1 MKLHTLCATLLLL
14 LAEACASHTPP
25 PSADKTPTP
34 VVTMQESHGIDCVA
48 VITSS
53 ESKAISVLADGP
65 VLEVKKH
72 DGEPVKAGDVVA
84 RLDTSALQA
93 RLAKAKG
100 DRARAAGEA
109 GRAYA
114 EAANAERKAALA
126 RRMEGLGVES
136 RSARADADA
145 AAAGAGASGGAAA
158 GAEAAADSEIKET
171 QRLIAGSVLTA
182 PMDGVV
188 ANVKFHEGEVP
199 HTGQTLARVFDPT
212 KLEIKFA
219 LPRDKSNNVKLTDH
233 IDLVYRGSD
242 HNEHKVGA
250 SVREIVDTHDVA
262 IDFLIVVADLD
273 KDIHP
278 EQLPVGVRGT
288 VHIADKGV
296 AQ

>member
-1 MKLHTLCATLLLL
+1 
-14 LAEACASHTPP
+14 
-25 PSADKTPTP
+25 
-34 VVTMQESHGIDCVA
+34 MQESHGTDCVA
-48 VITSS
+48 VITSGD
-53 ESKAISVLADGP
+53 SKAIAVLADGP
-65 VLEVKKH
+65 VLKVEKH
-72 DGEPVKAGDVVA
+72 DGETVKAGDVVA

-100 DRARAAGEA
+100 DKARAAGEA

-114 EAANAERKAALA
+114 EAQNAERKAAIA

-136 RSARADADA
+136 RSAADDA
-145 AAAGAGASGGAAA
+145 EAGARGAGASGGAAA

-182 PMDGVV
+182 PMDGIV

-219 LPRDKSNNVKLTDH
+219 LPRSRAGNVNLKDHIELTYGTDH
-233 IDLVYRGSD
+233 
-242 HNEHKVGA
+242 HVGA
-250 SVREIVDTHDVA
+250 TIRNIDDTHDVA

-273 KDIHP
+273 KDVRP
-278 EQLPVGVRGT
+278 EELVVGVRGT